1 MLKGCYLYEDE
12 ATLLDYN
19 NVIEAKSAADY
30 AWMIDGITPVTTNNM
45 QVVYATDDAMEV
57 FEYGDIMI
65 AVNSEGV
72 VVGAQQYTGNGIA
85 MQVYGEDVVINEKGD
100 FFSRLFRC

>member
-1 MLKGCYLYEDE
+1 
-12 ATLLDYN
+12 
-19 NVIEAKSAADY
+19 
-30 AWMIDGITPVTTNNM
+30 M

-72 VVGAQQYTGNGIA
+72 VLGEQQYTGNGIA
-85 MQVYGEDVVINEKGD
+85 MQVYGEDVVINEKGG
-100 FFSRLFRC
+100 

>member
-1 MLKGCYLYEDE
+1 
-12 ATLLDYN
+12 
-19 NVIEAKSAADY
+19 
-30 AWMIDGITPVTTNNM
+30 M